1 MASVED
7 ADELVRIRELLGV
20 EVPDNALRYLLW
32 RNANPNDGS
41 PRWIAEEALKR
52 KELDENVL
60 FRKGEV
66 PPKKAM
72 NEYEKRVKSRY
83 NKGFRS
89 LMFGIEEGWFDRMA
103 SLRILQNAITGN
115 KAVPDKANAYM
126 LENQLSSR
134 NTSDIRYYND
144 KLIDPVIEQ
153 LRKVFGRD
161 KVAADNYLNAKHGLE
176 RNVRMARQEADR
188 WKENAILN

>member
-1 MASVED
+1 MQNSPKKQEIFRDARERGWNNLDKAIESYMASVED
-7 ADELVRIRELLGV
+7 ADELGRIRELLGV

-52 KELDENVL
+52 KEFDGNAI
-60 FRKGEV
+60 FQKG
-66 PPKKAM
+66 KAPTKSAE
-72 NEYEKRVKSRY
+72 NEYEKRVRSRY

-115 KAVPDKANAYM
+115 KAVPDKANAY
-126 LENQLSSR
+126 
-134 NTSDIRYYND
+134 
-144 KLIDPVIEQ
+144 IE
-153 LRKVFGRD
+153 LV
-161 KVAADNYLNAKHGLE
+161 
-176 RNVRMARQEADR
+176 
-188 WKENAILN
+188 